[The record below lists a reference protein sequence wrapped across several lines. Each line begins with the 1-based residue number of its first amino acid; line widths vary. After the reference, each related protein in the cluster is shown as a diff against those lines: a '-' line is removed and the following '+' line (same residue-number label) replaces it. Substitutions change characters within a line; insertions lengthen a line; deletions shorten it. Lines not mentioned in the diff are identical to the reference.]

1 MELTAADFWKG
12 EPQTETYKVA
22 IPVGGQ
28 RKAGLRTQF
37 QSLKSS
43 SAERGLDRYRFP
55 WVAPDPDSQEVS

>member
-1 MELTAADFWKG
+1 
-12 EPQTETYKVA
+12 
-22 IPVGGQ
+22 VGGQ